1 MFLLPLFSVSFLKAG
16 GNRSRKSPPDSL
28 FLGRT
33 LGGCSL
39 FGHSCLGGHGKR
51 SSSSSPV
58 TASVESRQQ
67 QVGGNMMNWPGEELS
82 PLAAVA
88 ELRNS
93 KNRQQILVNFFLYI
107 NLSLIDFIKFN
118 FNVKGIFGEWSST
131 SISRAVVTIL
141 IRRLQRELNHLCGII
156 IIINTWEDITQ

>member
-1 MFLLPLFSVSFLKAG
+1 MNLSAFLLCMAAIVAVVSGIRKGIFACLLVDPPWNDTFGMIFMFLPLFSVFFLKAG

-82 PLAAVA
+82 PSAAVA

-93 KNRQQILVNFFLYI
+93 KNRQQILVIFFIY
-107 NLSLIDFIKFN
+107 KF
-118 FNVKGIFGEWSST
+118 
-131 SISRAVVTIL
+131 
-141 IRRLQRELNHLCGII
+141 
-156 IIINTWEDITQ
+156 

>member
-1 MFLLPLFSVSFLKAG
+1 MNLSAFLLFMAAIVAVVSGIRKKGFLLVCQLTPLWNDTFGMIFMFLLPLFSVSFLKAG

-93 KNRQQILVNFFLYI
+93 KNRQQILVKKN
-107 NLSLIDFIKFN
+107 
-118 FNVKGIFGEWSST
+118 
-131 SISRAVVTIL
+131 
-141 IRRLQRELNHLCGII
+141 
-156 IIINTWEDITQ
+156 